1 MSITIEKD
9 QITQVTEQFLT
20 DVIQGL
26 MSYPKKLQSKYFYDK
41 EGDRIFQ
48 EIMKLPEYYL
58 TNCEMEILELQSKDI
73 LATILSENN
82 PIDLIELGAGDA
94 TKSIN
99 LLKQLTVHNTDYNYL
114 PIDISANVI
123 RHLQEQLPTQL
134 PHLKIKGFIGDYF
147 DMLEKAVEYSD
158 NQKVVLFMG
167 ANIGNMLPEEA
178 KGFLRKLRSYLHP
191 NDVIIVGFDLKK
203 NPSEILA
210 AYNDDAG
217 TTSRFNLNLLNRIN
231 LDLDANFIIEN
242 FEHYANYDPKTGACK
257 SYLISLEDQ
266 IVNIDGN
273 EMHFQKN
280 EFIDMEISQKYSET
294 EIDDLMADVGFEYI
308 KNFYDKRHYFVDSI
322 WRVT

>member
-1 MSITIEKD
+1 MNTTIEKD

-20 DVIQGL
+20 DVVQGL

-41 EGDRIFQ
+41 EGDKIFQ
-48 EIMKLPEYYL
+48 EIMALPEYYL

-82 PIDLIELGAGDA
+82 AIDLIELGAGDA

-99 LLKQLTVHNTDYNYL
+99 LLKKLTERNTDYNYL

-123 RHLQEQLPTQL
+123 RHLEEQLPNQL
-134 PHLKIKGFIGDYF
+134 PHLKIKGFTGDYF
-147 DMLEKAVEYSD
+147 DMLEKAVQYSD
-158 NQKVVLFMG
+158 NAKVVLFMG

-178 KGFLRKLRSYLHP
+178 NCFLTQLRSHLQP

-203 NPSEILA
+203 NPREILA

-231 LDLDANFIIEN
+231 LDLGANFVVEN

-273 EMHFQKN
+273 EIQFEKN
-280 EFIDMEISQKYSET
+280 EFIDMEISQKYADI
-294 EIDDLMADVGFEYI
+294 EIDELMASVGFEYI

-322 WRVT
+322 WRVA